1 MSLNKFS
8 NFIQV
13 LYGIMKHWVKNEY
26 FPMHILFTTIYSLHE
41 QKLNHRQYSIQ
52 EINMGNFLQATQHD
66 VHMYAQF
73 GGLFF
78 YEYL

>member
-1 MSLNKFS
+1 
-8 NFIQV
+8 
-13 LYGIMKHWVKNEY
+13 MKHWVKNEY